1 MKKLF
6 TPLLFCVVTAI
17 FSGCGNSEKNANKNP
32 ADSISFSKSD
42 ISEKRWCFSSYVLY
56 LKADQTC
63 NVTRIEDDS
72 NWAPAT
78 QWSLAHDTLLV
89 IQKDEKL
96 SLDTAFY
103 KIIFSENK
111 LTIKL
116 VKELKEHYH
125 KNYVVPYNDK
135 DFNNNP
141 VGDETIFWLDEE
153 NHSIEEK
160 NITGSWHG
168 DGRLNAFTLDAGGTC
183 SASGEASQSIAAK
196 VWKGKWKLQNDR
208 ILIEWHSL
216 YQPTIEED
224 ENGEK
229 YSRDGKYDS
238 LKISEYD
245 TLHIIKSSSFRL
257 VTKEYGQ
264 YLGGTNKD
272 FLKSMGY

>member
-1 MKKLF
+1 MTKISVLLLAL
-6 TPLLFCVVTAI
+6 LLFA
-17 FSGCGNSEKNANKNP
+17 CGNSDKSTANNSST
-32 ADSISFSKSD
+32 DSTSISKND

-56 LKADQTC
+56 LKSDQTC

-72 NWAPAT
+72 NWAPPA

-89 IQKDEKL
+89 IQKDDKL
-96 SLDTAFY
+96 AFDTAFY
-103 KIIFSENK
+103 KITLAENK
-111 LTIKL
+111 LTVRL
-116 VKELKEHYH
+116 AKELKDHYY
-125 KNYVVPYNDK
+125 KNYLVPYNDK

-141 VGDETIFWLDEE
+141 MGDETIFLLDQE
-153 NHSIEEK
+153 NHTIEEK

-168 DGRLNAFTLDAGGTC
+168 DGRLNAFTFDAEGTC
-183 SASGEASQSIAAK
+183 SASGEASQSIAGK
-196 VWKGKWKLQNDR
+196 VWKGKWRLQSNR
-208 ILIEWHSL
+208 ILIEWQSL

-245 TLHIIKSSSFRL
+245 TLHIIKCSSYRL
-257 VTKEYGQ
+257 VTKEYGT

-272 FLKSMGY
+272 FLKTMGY